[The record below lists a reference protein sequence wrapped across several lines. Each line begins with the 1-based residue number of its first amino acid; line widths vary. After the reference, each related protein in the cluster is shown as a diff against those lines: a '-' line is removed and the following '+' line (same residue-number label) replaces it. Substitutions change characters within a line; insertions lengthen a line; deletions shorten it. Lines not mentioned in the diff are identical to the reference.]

1 MGQEELANRLHSVA
15 IHLLR
20 RVARIDAASGLSPA
34 RLSALSIIVYGGPT
48 TMTALAAAEGVTP
61 ATVTS
66 TVTGLESAGLV
77 RRSRLGVDARQ
88 VTVAATDAGSALMN
102 ASRARRIEIISADLT
117 GLSTVEREALE
128 IATQALERMLR
139 RNSAETYS

>member
-1 MGQEELANRLHSVA
+1 MGQDELANQLHSVA

-20 RVARIDAASGLSPA
+20 RVAEVDAASGLSPA
-34 RLSALSIIVYGGPT
+34 RLSALSVIVYGGPT

-77 RRSRLGVDARQ
+77 TRARQGADARQ
-88 VTVAATDAGSALMN
+88 VTVTSTDDGFAVMN
-102 ASRARRIEIISADLT
+102 ASRARRIEILSAIISRV
-117 GLSTVEREALE
+117 STVERNAIGIAVEALE
-128 IATQALERMLR
+128 RELHKKPC
-139 RNSAETYS
+139 